1 MKYLVLLVNGKE
13 EPLIIGKGISDEII
27 AKVVED
33 HGATVVAGGIALVQE
48 LMITCQGTIKVKD
61 REIVSRG
68 FKDEVLLRHAD
79 FIE

>member
-48 LMITCQGTIKVKD
+48 LMITCQGIIKVKD

>member
-13 EPLIIGKGISDEII
+13 EPLIIGKGIPDEII
-27 AKVVED
+27 AKVAED
-33 HGATVVAGGIALVQE
+33 LGATVVAGGQAIVHQM
-48 LMITCQGTIKVKD
+48 MITCQGTIQVRG

-68 FKDEVLLRHAD
+68 LKDEVLLRHAD